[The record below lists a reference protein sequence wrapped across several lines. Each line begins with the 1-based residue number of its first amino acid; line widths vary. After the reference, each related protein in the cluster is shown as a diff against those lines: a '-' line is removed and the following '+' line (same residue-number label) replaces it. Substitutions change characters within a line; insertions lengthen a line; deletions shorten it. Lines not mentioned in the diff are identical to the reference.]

1 MRWFLEPLAV
11 IVLVLAV
18 HKYLIGLLKKKK
30 KIYIYPVLRF
40 ALNKFYQAGKMYSLI
55 PSLWLDN

>member
-18 HKYLIGLLKKKK
+18 HKYLIGLLKKKN
-30 KIYIYPVLRF
+30 IYIYPVLRF
-40 ALNKFYQAGKMYSLI
+40 ALNKFFQAGKMYSLI

>member
-18 HKYLIGLLKKKK
+18 HKYLIGLLKKK
-30 KIYIYPVLRF
+30 IHIYPVLRF

>member
-30 KIYIYPVLRF
+30 KYIYTLF
-40 ALNKFYQAGKMYSLI
+40 
-55 PSLWLDN
+55 LDLL

>member
-1 MRWFLEPLAV
+1 MRRFLEPLAV

-18 HKYLIGLLKKKK
+18 HKYLIGLLKKKN
-30 KIYIYPVLRF
+30 IYIYPVLRF
-40 ALNKFYQAGKMYSLI
+40 ALNKFFQAGKMYSLI